1 MRLCSLPGNTS
12 FSWPSPPSV
21 SPPPLLFSPPAK
33 QKQFVIHLDWTL
45 QPWKKRGCVER
56 WRERKLFVSFYYKKK
71 IEHKWKKLFL
81 SHVQRKQ
88 EIICHFFFSPLSALS
103 ALSLSL
109 SWMLSGKEEREKK
122 NLSDESGEEGENWE
136 GECGDISFELF
147 FWAAVL
153 PSPIPKKGLKH
164 HSNCVFSFSCFGSGQ
179 GVWIWLC
186 HTNR

>member
-1 MRLCSLPGNTS
+1 MQSSWKHFFFLTLPSFRL
-12 FSWPSPPSV
+12 
-21 SPPPLLFSPPAK
+21 PPPLTIFSPRKAEAICYPPW
-33 QKQFVIHLDWTL
+33 LNPSTL
-45 QPWKKRGCVER
+45 EKKRVRGEM
-56 WRERKLFVSFYYKKK
+56 ERKKAFCVFLLQKK